1 MNIWQISTR
10 RDENIILTAKEKE
23 YKKLDCFLSGG
34 SMADRWDPTLSLY
47 VDEKRTNVA
56 YSDALSFDAAYF
68 VLSERA
74 LKTFQDFAKDTIECL
89 TFQCKQEG
97 YLIVNPLEFVD
108 CLDMERS
115 EYKVYKG
122 APDIIQFYTK
132 LCFVKG
138 DLEGKHLFRIK
149 HMDEYLV
156 ACSDAFKEAL
166 ESAGMIGF
174 QFKKLSDEL
183 VDERAPKGNIKGEN
197 TNVAKKQETVEMY
210 EVYNNKVI
218 EFIRSPKGLA
228 TDKNLEAF
236 YGLIDELEK
245 IAKEDKKYYSL
256 LSTCYENVGDFHN
269 ALRCF
274 EQVYNNKDKKA
285 MKRYSYLSNTRMLM
299 RIRPSKRCKKLP
311 QFKYVAK
318 KELKDYF
325 TPAKTGEKCAICGK
339 ENIDFYVGYA
349 YEDGKLIVFSEDRE
363 RFCSN
368 CLVTGRAAQEQ
379 NVIFNNDLIK
389 DMPDMSEE
397 QRRTLL
403 YCTPG
408 VSCNFDTDEDIW
420 EVCCNDFCCYIGSDS
435 YSVKFQCVECGKKI
449 SWKNYT

>member
-10 RDENIILTAKEKE
+10 QDENIILTAKEKE
-23 YKKLDCFLSGG
+23 FKKLDCFLCGE
-34 SMADRWDPTLSLY
+34 SMSDRWNPTLNLY

-56 YSDALSFDAAYF
+56 YSDALSFAAAYF

-74 LKTFQDFAKDTIECL
+74 LKIFQDFAEDMIECL

-122 APDIIQFYTK
+122 APNKIQFYTK

-149 HMDEYLV
+149 HMDECLM

-174 QFKKLSDEL
+174 QFKKLSDEI
-183 VDERAPKGNIKGEN
+183 VDERTPKGSIKKES
-197 TNVAKKQETVEMY
+197 TNVVKKQETIVLY
-210 EVYNNKVI
+210 RVYNSKVI
-218 EFIRSPKGLA
+218 EFISSKKGLA

-236 YGLIDELEK
+236 YELIDELK
-245 IAKEDKKYYSL
+245 KLAKKDKKYYTL
-256 LSTCYENVGDFHN
+256 LSTCYENVCDFSN

-274 EQVYNNKDKKA
+274 EQVYNGKDKKA
-285 MKRYSYLSNTRMLM
+285 MKRYSYLSNTRMLV
-299 RIRPSKRCKKLP
+299 RIRPSKRSKKLP

-325 TPAKTGEKCAICGK
+325 VPAKTGEKCCICGK

-363 RFCSN
+363 RFCSD
-368 CLVTGRAAQEQ
+368 CLVTGRAAQEK
-379 NVIFNNDLIK
+379 NIIFNNEFIK
-389 DMPDMSEE
+389 DFEDLTEE
-397 QRRTLL
+397 KRQTLL
-403 YCTPG
+403 HCTPC
-408 VSCNFDTDEDIW
+408 SSHNFDTNEDIW
-420 EVCCNDFCCYIGSDS
+420 AVCCDDFCCYMGSDS
-435 YSVKFQCVECGKKI
+435 FSVKFQCMECGKKI
-449 SWKNYT
+449 SWKHFT